1 MESDPLHTQEAIEKA
16 IRKALERNTR
26 SSVMYLFRERLI
38 REVIETAAPLLLD
51 PYIQRINELE
61 DQLAEAKGAIPPAH
75 IPPPA
80 NRKLD
85 NLKGALGGVIEAID
99 EDPLA

>member
-1 MESDPLHTQEAIEKA
+1 
-16 IRKALERNTR
+16 
-26 SSVMYLFRERLI
+26 MYLFRERLI

-61 DQLAEAKGAIPPAH
+61 DQLAEAKGAILPAH

-85 NLKGALGGVIEAID
+85 NLKDAVGGVIEAID